1 MIEFG
6 IGVEQLPV
14 AQVMGQMLVP
24 VGDAAPSV
32 ANQAG
37 EQGVGTLFN
46 IIELLTRIVIG
57 LLTSAAVI
65 YACYGGFLLM
75 QSAGNPQMLAKARMQ
90 IVLSVA
96 GAIVGVSSFLLIGT
110 GIDFISGAS
119 GGTVV
124 DVGDVS
130 KVNNA
135 GRVVPVGSFLGIYGG
150 EAVLCPSGT
159 TVATWSAVTTAGTVG
174 ASWSHTAATAT
185 TDASCTSK

>member
-32 ANQAG
+32 ADQAG

-46 IIELLTRIVIG
+46 IIELGTRIVIG
-57 LLTSAAVI
+57 LLTSAAVV

-96 GAIVGVSSFLLIGT
+96 GAVVGVSSFLLIGT

-135 GRVVPVGSFLGIYGG
+135 GRNIPVGSFLGIYGG
-150 EAVLCPSGT
+150 EAVLCPT
-159 TVATWSAVTTAGTVG
+159 DAAVATAWGAEVKAAWTHTAAVTTSG
-174 ASWSHTAATAT
+174 SEAAAF
-185 TDASCTSK
+185 CTSK

>member
-14 AQVMGQMLVP
+14 AQVMGQMLVL

-32 ANQAG
+32 ADQAG

-57 LLTSAAVI
+57 LLTSAAVV

-150 EAVLCPSGT
+150 EAVLCPTDAPSW
-159 TVATWSAVTTAGTVG
+159 ATAAGAPG
-174 ASWSHTAATAT
+174 AAWLHTAATAT
-185 TDASCTSK
+185 ADAFCTSQ